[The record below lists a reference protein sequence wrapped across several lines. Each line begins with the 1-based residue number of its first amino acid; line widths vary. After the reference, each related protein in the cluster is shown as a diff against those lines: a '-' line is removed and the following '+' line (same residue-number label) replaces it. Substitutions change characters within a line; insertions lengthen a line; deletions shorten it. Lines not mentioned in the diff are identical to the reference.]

1 MAPTNSIPA
10 RPDYTGTSWLAARAV
25 DDTDQ
30 KPLVSNGAA
39 GPCLCDPA
47 EATSPTF
54 RPTLYQPHF
63 SGVSLL
69 S

>member
-10 RPDYTGTSWLAARAV
+10 RPDYTGWLAARAV

-54 RPTLYQPHF
+54 RPTIYQPHF